1 MLRSSGIPES
11 NVIKIDAV
19 LDIDIFYTLI
29 EIFWWVNQR
38 FAVYDVNDFFTRYL
52 GAHHRRQQLS
62 DLDKGKNHNHQ
73 GLVACKDLCYSCN
86 FILVWIFN
94 FRINEEKANGERV
107 CRETNQDAVEG
118 TLWNTHTDCWTCRSL
133 VGRIAEFFILSKF
146 LFLFTEGD
154 NEFHRAQNLFC
165 EGTKRSSH
173 FHLFHDIFHD
183 TFADAR
189 EDTKDARGIS
199 QEGQRIV
206 GVVSKGDHQ
215 TTEEQ
220 A

>member
-52 GAHHRRQQLS
+52 GAHHRGQQLS
-62 DLDKGKNHNHQ
+62 DLDEGKNHNHQ
-73 GLVACKDLCYSCN
+73 GLVACKDLWYSCN
-86 FILVWIFN
+86 FILIWIFN
-94 FRINEEKANGERV
+94 FKINEAKANGERV

-133 VGRIAEFFILSKF
+133 VGRIAELFILSKF
-146 LFLFTEGD
+146 FLLFTEGD
-154 NEFHRAQNLFC
+154 NEFQRAQNLFS
-165 EGTKRSSH
+165 EGTKLSSL

-183 TFADAR
+183 TFADAP
-189 EDTKDARGIS
+189 EDYKDARGIS
-199 QEGQRIV
+199 QKGQRIV